1 MEELLKTQTG
11 YSSILKK
18 SNKYIATEVLLTIMS
33 KIRERKY
40 GGKDK
45 IYKLVIQ
52 KAQYQINWSYKKS
65 RKNGEEKNLF
75 KKKIS

>member
-1 MEELLKTQTG
+1 
-11 YSSILKK
+11 
-18 SNKYIATEVLLTIMS
+18 MS